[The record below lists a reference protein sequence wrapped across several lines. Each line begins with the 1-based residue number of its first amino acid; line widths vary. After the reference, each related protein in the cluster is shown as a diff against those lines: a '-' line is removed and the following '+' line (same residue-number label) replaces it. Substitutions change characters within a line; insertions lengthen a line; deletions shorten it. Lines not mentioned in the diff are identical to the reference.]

1 MGNPLCVA
9 LGNSDE
15 TYDNSLLM
23 QEVNVTVI
31 SKLVSGGLCTA
42 SSEGRLIYAM
52 DENSITPAEFLWAP
66 YTEQLVAGLLFTS
79 ESSRV
84 QMLNIA
90 DY

>member
-52 DENSITPAEFLWAP
+52 DENSITPAESL
-66 YTEQLVAGLLFTS
+66 
-79 ESSRV
+79 
-84 QMLNIA
+84 
-90 DY
+90 